1 MYCKKFLKHPFS
13 INKLLV
19 SNFIFISFQLIL
31 HQFKNYLNSVT
42 ISKMSA
48 TRESS
53 TETADRYPFGYSTEL
68 SSNHESSICTAKR
81 LRQRLQRQQ
90 SGQSGRRYTGES
102 SEGSSLVGTPTESG
116 RCFTFTAAQRVL
128 RTDPDR
134 KPSMNQ
140 NLSEMLLDAIHMDD
154 ASLVDRLLL
163 SHCGN
168 KFIQTTKQH
177 QATLSSSPSITSTNT
192 FTDLAQRRHGVA
204 TMQHRRSNA
213 SSTLSTHSGGR
224 SNCATMSTLHMAV
237 AHKQRDIVELLLK
250 SGYDPNTIALCHCKG
265 ACTTTG
271 NIPLASVLPSKNH
284 SATPEMC
291 AVCTQLRV
299 VSILD
304 QTPLA
309 IAVRAQSPEMINLL
323 VTYGADVNIVDEDG
337 NSPLMLAVRDSPL
350 SWHCLHILILFGA
363 RIQQKNSRG
372 ICPLD
377 LAPELR
383 KIQETCVES
392 LFQMACARPS
402 ASSNTGVNQSNGGGS
417 QVHLS
422 GGGTGSGEKEENGG
436 GAVGGV
442 GGHANTNMSNSIG
455 TISTQERLMKTAA
468 MISATKHLRKSN
480 VDAESLLL
488 PASFCERGSLSKTK
502 IVSMNNKSP
511 LSPRTSAALS
521 VSNSSMLESLSVNKD
536 RISMGGP
543 ATLVDNPPIFE
554 NVSREQAWETLQKM
568 SSNPECIES
577 IMRSLHKYCAQQ
589 LDDYVNPFCGV
600 ERDVMDSHLGGLLHQ
615 ILLTSIISFS
625 LTRQRSRSG
634 TDFQMNAPVQQKWNR
649 QRLVGVLVSL
659 VNFCYLCLQKSGS
672 CRQFAALSTLNK
684 VKLLYVIDAG
694 LVNSVFSWPQI
705 TPNKAENEKSDRRET
720 GDSSSA
726 PALILQSF
734 YRKHGVNVGSQ
745 HNKVNKL
752 IKNVRLS
759 DLQNAFSSMQPSIII
774 AHLHNSITMHN
785 REAGNRSVCSPAHR
799 WRQCYNKN
807 ILSIKH
813 HCTQILVAR
822 VGFLNILLFLT
833 SFKEFRQK
841 ISERSQLRTLIQL
854 LEPTLDPVI
863 YFPITLYYTNH
874 STKFGHFVKYHA
886 ARILVYIG
894 LGERVGNR
902 VSLFDDSLL
911 ASSVTRRSLTSSQGQ
926 AANNSNSANED
937 DYICETLRPATMAQE
952 FSRTAMSVEG
962 ILLKI
967 MQELSRN
974 QAMNGPGNGAQEPIS
989 EETPSACASVLAS
1002 PTVQVRSLVIGQNSA
1017 NCIIEECEEK
1027 ADSPL
1032 PPLIMP
1038 SQTYIDDTPTVTPP
1052 NSADASLGINKS
1064 SGSSSLSNTNL
1075 ISSSSSPKSASVS
1088 TQEIASNSTAS
1099 VATNSIV
1106 NRPSTPNHG
1115 LHLSPSSTTTSST
1128 LTRSTTP
1135 STISNA
1141 STPRQINTMQFQSLI
1156 QQQQQLT
1163 VPGQQQQI
1171 HQTQTLQQHQHKPN
1185 TTPTGHSQSRPNNV
1199 AMQEKQIQ
1207 QQAVVKRAPS
1217 SPPAS
1222 VTATVARVYNTLVCI
1237 SNLETHLCKF
1247 SLVLDPLL
1255 LLRLD
1260 LSLVAK
1266 KRPTG
1271 YGQIGSTSVTPTA
1284 TPVGILTSA
1293 ADSRRAHSSCSLG
1306 SSFKRGCEE
1315 QISKNS
1321 MKNSKHFLRV
1331 DYASSR
1337 LSKRVHIRRSSSVE
1351 IPRPKRF
1358 SSGAKELR
1366 KERNRK
1372 RLGTDT
1378 SSGSSKSKKTNSS
1391 STSSVKKQLPKYLS
1405 NLFRGRM
1412 GTDPCKRHHSHA
1424 SRESS
1429 PDSPLSGSE
1438 AVLEFTKK
1446 LQNIPPTRRDT
1457 LRMAYKQAGQQDSA
1471 GTAGSAGERIQRH
1484 IGYGHLPE
1492 LEVNSASPPRSPLI
1506 STAIVAAA
1514 ALTSENNSASSSVA
1528 VANGNVVDLR
1538 RPSSPPVLPGLPL
1551 IEIRRPSALSQFEF
1565 GYFVNS
1571 PEVMSNSQGGSAT
1584 GSVTDDCAP
1593 LLSLSGGP
1601 SQVQICSRKSS
1612 DESSMCGWS
1621 SRASSRLSQRSSS
1634 GGLRLSTFSGGT
1646 SIASD
1651 NSGPFIFSFVLRKRA
1666 STIGTRIPLPKRA
1679 ISRSSGDSSLR
1690 VPDRESPL
1698 QLLCGIEMSPD
1709 FHCVRQLLLDLMSMY
1724 SNKDQNFVSTLRSCS
1739 DMLREIL
1746 NTPQHPSI
1754 KSWCADILNVINSQL
1769 ETEEESK
1776 FESEERINDDYLDL
1790 QDQIISGSLPC
1801 PKEEAALLAAVQ
1813 LCVEENWPNNKRT
1826 QTIRRHLLKGQ
1837 FGRIR
1842 DLAQKIMI
1850 TPWEVDQTLYCTPP
1864 RALSDSAAS
1873 NRKISTN
1880 PNVKGGG
1887 GILTQQT
1894 NEHQQ
1899 QQHSNR
1905 RRRSLTLFSCM
1916 SERDPMLSEDVQA
1929 QCLPIDLRGDRRT
1942 VRLIRERKRKL
1953 FHSQIYESEQAMK
1966 RLYVQTARKL
1976 PAYGC
1981 KVYQV
1986 KELLHGRTLRKNVR
2000 LLCLSNSQFCL
2011 LDGCS
2016 KFALRRQHAATL
2028 QQWRVGGGVSKHQLL
2043 LEFRGTKWQLIA
2055 PSYNILKSISMTL
2068 WEIMQSRTSLFIQ
2081 KTFNRSARTSF
2092 GLFDRP
2098 ESREGTTTTNR
2109 SGGSRTTSYSSTCSS
2124 LRNSNGLLRDEPITL
2139 FRLELERL
2147 QYILHFPEEV
2157 AFQLSSTE
2165 YQMFYGIAAIDFV
2178 RYVGCDLANID
2189 IQNNPSPVKNLV
2201 KRFLHGLLT

>member
-1 MYCKKFLKHPFS
+1 MF
-13 INKLLV
+13 
-19 SNFIFISFQLIL
+19 
-31 HQFKNYLNSVT
+31 
-42 ISKMSA
+42 
-48 TRESS
+48 
-53 TETADRYPFGYSTEL
+53 
-68 SSNHESSICTAKR
+68 
-81 LRQRLQRQQ
+81 
-90 SGQSGRRYTGES
+90 
-102 SEGSSLVGTPTESG
+102 
-116 RCFTFTAAQRVL
+116 
-128 RTDPDR
+128 
-134 KPSMNQ
+134 
-140 NLSEMLLDAIHMDD
+140 
-154 ASLVDRLLL
+154 
-163 SHCGN
+163 
-168 KFIQTTKQH
+168 
-177 QATLSSSPSITSTNT
+177 
-192 FTDLAQRRHGVA
+192 
-204 TMQHRRSNA
+204 
-213 SSTLSTHSGGR
+213 
-224 SNCATMSTLHMAV
+224 
-237 AHKQRDIVELLLK
+237 
-250 SGYDPNTIALCHCKG
+250 
-265 ACTTTG
+265 
-271 NIPLASVLPSKNH
+271 
-284 SATPEMC
+284 
-291 AVCTQLRV
+291 
-299 VSILD
+299 
-304 QTPLA
+304 
-309 IAVRAQSPEMINLL
+309 
-323 VTYGADVNIVDEDG
+323 
-337 NSPLMLAVRDSPL
+337 
-350 SWHCLHILILFGA
+350 
-363 RIQQKNSRG
+363 
-372 ICPLD
+372 
-377 LAPELR
+377 
-383 KIQETCVES
+383 
-392 LFQMACARPS
+392 
-402 ASSNTGVNQSNGGGS
+402 
-417 QVHLS
+417 
-422 GGGTGSGEKEENGG
+422 
-436 GAVGGV
+436 
-442 GGHANTNMSNSIG
+442 
-455 TISTQERLMKTAA
+455 
-468 MISATKHLRKSN
+468 
-480 VDAESLLL
+480 
-488 PASFCERGSLSKTK
+488 
-502 IVSMNNKSP
+502 
-511 LSPRTSAALS
+511 
-521 VSNSSMLESLSVNKD
+521 
-536 RISMGGP
+536 
-543 ATLVDNPPIFE
+543 
-554 NVSREQAWETLQKM
+554 
-568 SSNPECIES
+568 
-577 IMRSLHKYCAQQ
+577 
-589 LDDYVNPFCGV
+589 
-600 ERDVMDSHLGGLLHQ
+600 
-615 ILLTSIISFS
+615 
-625 LTRQRSRSG
+625 
-634 TDFQMNAPVQQKWNR
+634 
-649 QRLVGVLVSL
+649 
-659 VNFCYLCLQKSGS
+659 
-672 CRQFAALSTLNK
+672 
-684 VKLLYVIDAG
+684 
-694 LVNSVFSWPQI
+694 
-705 TPNKAENEKSDRRET
+705 
-720 GDSSSA
+720 
-726 PALILQSF
+726 
-734 YRKHGVNVGSQ
+734 
-745 HNKVNKL
+745 
-752 IKNVRLS
+752 
-759 DLQNAFSSMQPSIII
+759 
-774 AHLHNSITMHN
+774 
-785 REAGNRSVCSPAHR
+785 
-799 WRQCYNKN
+799 
-807 ILSIKH
+807 
-813 HCTQILVAR
+813 
-822 VGFLNILLFLT
+822 
-833 SFKEFRQK
+833 
-841 ISERSQLRTLIQL
+841 
-854 LEPTLDPVI
+854 
-863 YFPITLYYTNH
+863 
-874 STKFGHFVKYHA
+874 
-886 ARILVYIG
+886 
-894 LGERVGNR
+894 
-902 VSLFDDSLL
+902 
-911 ASSVTRRSLTSSQGQ
+911 
-926 AANNSNSANED
+926 
-937 DYICETLRPATMAQE
+937 
-952 FSRTAMSVEG
+952 
-962 ILLKI
+962 
-967 MQELSRN
+967 
-974 QAMNGPGNGAQEPIS
+974 
-989 EETPSACASVLAS
+989 
-1002 PTVQVRSLVIGQNSA
+1002 
-1017 NCIIEECEEK
+1017 
-1027 ADSPL
+1027 
-1032 PPLIMP
+1032 
-1038 SQTYIDDTPTVTPP
+1038 
-1052 NSADASLGINKS
+1052 
-1064 SGSSSLSNTNL
+1064 
-1075 ISSSSSPKSASVS
+1075 
-1088 TQEIASNSTAS
+1088 
-1099 VATNSIV
+1099 
-1106 NRPSTPNHG
+1106 
-1115 LHLSPSSTTTSST
+1115 
-1128 LTRSTTP
+1128 
-1135 STISNA
+1135 
-1141 STPRQINTMQFQSLI
+1141 
-1156 QQQQQLT
+1156 
-1163 VPGQQQQI
+1163 
-1171 HQTQTLQQHQHKPN
+1171 
-1185 TTPTGHSQSRPNNV
+1185 
-1199 AMQEKQIQ
+1199 
-1207 QQAVVKRAPS
+1207 
-1217 SPPAS
+1217 
-1222 VTATVARVYNTLVCI
+1222 
-1237 SNLETHLCKF
+1237 
-1247 SLVLDPLL
+1247 
-1255 LLRLD
+1255 LD

-1266 KRPTG
+1266 KRPTI
-1271 YGQIGSTSVTPTA
+1271 YGQVGSANATPTA
-1284 TPVGILTSA
+1284 TPIITSV

-1315 QISKNS
+1315 QNSKNS
-1321 MKNSKHFLRV
+1321 IKDSKRFLRV
-1331 DYASSR
+1331 DYAGGSSR

-1378 SSGSSKSKKTNSS
+1378 SSGSGKSKKTNSS
-1391 STSSVKKQLPKYLS
+1391 STSSVQKHLPKYLT

-1412 GTDPCKRHHSHA
+1412 GTDPCKRHHSRA

-1528 VANGNVVDLR
+1528 VASGNVVDLR

-1584 GSVTDDCAP
+1584 GSVSDDCAP
-1593 LLSLSGGP
+1593 LLLSGGP

-1724 SNKDQNFVSTLRSCS
+1724 SNKDQNFVCTLRSCS
-1739 DMLREIL
+1739 DMLRQVL
-1746 NTPQHPSI
+1746 NTPQHPGV

-1776 FESEERINDDYLDL
+1776 LESEERINDDYLDL

-1850 TPWEVDQTLYCTPP
+1850 TPWEVDQALYCTPP

-1887 GILTQQT
+1887 VLDLQIT
-1894 NEHQQ
+1894 EQQ
-1899 QQHSNR
+1899 QQHGNR

-1929 QCLPIDLRGDRRT
+1929 QCLPMDLRGDRRT
-1942 VRLIRERKRKL
+1942 VRLIRVNILRGFWTEFGELRIFENFKKFQKFFEIFLKILKFQKFFFRKIRASPESKFQHQKKHKNLFKERKRKL

-2098 ESREGTTTTNR
+2098 ESREGTTTTNH

-2124 LRNSNGLLRDEPITL
+2124 IRNSNGLLCNRDEPITL

-2165 YQMFYGIAAIDFV
+2165 YQMFYGIAPIDFV

-2201 KRFLHGLLT
+2201 KRLSEVSSWITHVIISQPTHEERKSCLAAIIRVVDTCWNIGNFNAAVEILLGLKSPRLRKFI

>member
-1 MYCKKFLKHPFS
+1 
-13 INKLLV
+13 
-19 SNFIFISFQLIL
+19 
-31 HQFKNYLNSVT
+31 
-42 ISKMSA
+42 
-48 TRESS
+48 
-53 TETADRYPFGYSTEL
+53 
-68 SSNHESSICTAKR
+68 
-81 LRQRLQRQQ
+81 
-90 SGQSGRRYTGES
+90 
-102 SEGSSLVGTPTESG
+102 
-116 RCFTFTAAQRVL
+116 
-128 RTDPDR
+128 
-134 KPSMNQ
+134 
-140 NLSEMLLDAIHMDD
+140 
-154 ASLVDRLLL
+154 
-163 SHCGN
+163 
-168 KFIQTTKQH
+168 
-177 QATLSSSPSITSTNT
+177 
-192 FTDLAQRRHGVA
+192 
-204 TMQHRRSNA
+204 
-213 SSTLSTHSGGR
+213 
-224 SNCATMSTLHMAV
+224 
-237 AHKQRDIVELLLK
+237 
-250 SGYDPNTIALCHCKG
+250 
-265 ACTTTG
+265 
-271 NIPLASVLPSKNH
+271 
-284 SATPEMC
+284 
-291 AVCTQLRV
+291 
-299 VSILD
+299 
-304 QTPLA
+304 
-309 IAVRAQSPEMINLL
+309 
-323 VTYGADVNIVDEDG
+323 
-337 NSPLMLAVRDSPL
+337 
-350 SWHCLHILILFGA
+350 
-363 RIQQKNSRG
+363 
-372 ICPLD
+372 
-377 LAPELR
+377 
-383 KIQETCVES
+383 
-392 LFQMACARPS
+392 
-402 ASSNTGVNQSNGGGS
+402 
-417 QVHLS
+417 
-422 GGGTGSGEKEENGG
+422 
-436 GAVGGV
+436 
-442 GGHANTNMSNSIG
+442 
-455 TISTQERLMKTAA
+455 
-468 MISATKHLRKSN
+468 
-480 VDAESLLL
+480 
-488 PASFCERGSLSKTK
+488 
-502 IVSMNNKSP
+502 
-511 LSPRTSAALS
+511 
-521 VSNSSMLESLSVNKD
+521 MLESLSVNKD
-536 RISMGGP
+536 RISMGVP
-543 ATLVDNPPIFE
+543 ATLVDSSRRKSFVSLQLHRRTKLNKDSAIFE

-589 LDDYVNPFCGV
+589 LDDHANPFYGA
-600 ERDVMDSHLGGLLHQ
+600 ERDIMDSHLGGLLHQ
-615 ILLTSIISFS
+615 ILLTSIVSFS

-634 TDFQMNAPVQQKWNR
+634 TDFQMSAPVQQKWNR
-649 QRLVGVLVSL
+649 QRLVGVLVSV

-684 VKLLYVIDAG
+684 VIDAG
-694 LVNSVFSWPQI
+694 LVNSVFGWPQI
-705 TPNKAENEKSDRRET
+705 VFHSSRLLNRSHEFQSQDDFEAGLSFVEDPLQTPNKTSENEKSDRRET

-745 HNKVNKL
+745 HNKV
-752 IKNVRLS
+752 RLS
-759 DLQNAFSSMQPSIII
+759 DLQKAFSSMQPSIII
-774 AHLHNSITMHN
+774 AYLHNSITMHN

-799 WRQCYNKN
+799 WRQCYN
-807 ILSIKH
+807 
-813 HCTQILVAR
+813 
-822 VGFLNILLFLT
+822 ILLFLA

-854 LEPTLDPVI
+854 LEPTLDPQLLCLLLQTIALIALNPSTHRHFIEMQVDNPLI
-863 YFPITLYYTNH
+863 QMLLPADDWYYTNH
-874 STKFGHFVKYHA
+874 STKFGHFVKHHA
-886 ARILVYIG
+886 ARILIYIG

-911 ASSVTRRSLTSSQGQ
+911 ATSVTRRSLTSSQGQ
-926 AANNSNSANED
+926 AANNSTSANED

-974 QAMNGPGNGAQEPIS
+974 QASNGTGSGAQEPIS
-989 EETPSACASVLAS
+989 EETPSACASVIAS
-1002 PTVQVRSLVIGQNSA
+1002 PTVQVRSIVVGQNSA

-1027 ADSPL
+1027 PDSPL

-1038 SQTYIDDTPTVTPP
+1038 SPAFIDDTPTSTPP
-1052 NSADASLGINKS
+1052 TSVEANLCTARNTAT
-1064 SGSSSLSNTNL
+1064 SNPF
-1075 ISSSSSPKSASVS
+1075 ISSTYSKSASTS
-1088 TQEIASNSTAS
+1088 PDT
-1099 VATNSIV
+1099 
-1106 NRPSTPNHG
+1106 PSTSPHNLLTNRQSTPVLG
-1115 LHLSPSSTTTSST
+1115 PPVSPSSTTTCSST
-1128 LTRSTTP
+1128 LTRATTP
-1135 STISNA
+1135 STSSSG
-1141 STPRQINTMQFQSLI
+1141 STPRQINNIQLQGII

-1163 VPGQQQQI
+1163 VPGQQQLI
-1171 HQTQTLQQHQHKPN
+1171 HQQITQPQQQHKP
-1185 TTPTGHSQSRPNNV
+1185 TPTVTSQPRPTSV
-1199 AMQEKQIQ
+1199 AVPEKQIQ
-1207 QQAVVKRAPS
+1207 SQAVKRAPS

-1222 VTATVARVYNTLVCI
+1222 VSATVARVYNTLVCI
-1237 SNLETHLCKF
+1237 NNLETHLCKF
-1247 SLVLDPLL
+1247 SLVLDPML
-1255 LLRLD
+1255 LLRLLLHKLSWD

-1266 KRPTG
+1266 KRPTI
-1271 YGQIGSTSVTPTA
+1271 YGHGSANATPTA
-1284 TPVGILTSA
+1284 TPIITSV

-1315 QISKNS
+1315 QNSKNS
-1321 MKNSKHFLRV
+1321 IKDSKRFLRWTTPEALRGCQNV
-1331 DYASSR
+1331 
-1337 LSKRVHIRRSSSVE
+1337 SVE

-1378 SSGSSKSKKTNSS
+1378 SSGSGKSKKTNSS
-1391 STSSVKKQLPKYLS
+1391 STSSVQKHLPKYLT

-1412 GTDPCKRHHSHA
+1412 GTDPCKRHHSRA

-1528 VANGNVVDLR
+1528 VASGNVVDLR

-1584 GSVTDDCAP
+1584 GSVSDDCAP
-1593 LLSLSGGP
+1593 LLLSGGP

-1724 SNKDQNFVSTLRSCS
+1724 SNKDQNFVCTLRSCS
-1739 DMLREIL
+1739 DMLRQVL
-1746 NTPQHPSI
+1746 NTPQHPGV

-1776 FESEERINDDYLDL
+1776 LESEERINDDYLDL

-1850 TPWEVDQTLYCTPP
+1850 TPWEVDQALYCTPP

-1887 GILTQQT
+1887 VLDLQITEQ
-1894 NEHQQ
+1894 QQ
-1899 QQHSNR
+1899 QQHGNR

-1929 QCLPIDLRGDRRT
+1929 QCLPMDLRGDRRT

-2098 ESREGTTTTNR
+2098 ESREGTTTTNH

-2124 LRNSNGLLRDEPITL
+2124 IRNSNGLLCNRDEPITL

-2157 AFQLSSTE
+2157 AFQVAIIKYSS
-2165 YQMFYGIAAIDFV
+2165 
-2178 RYVGCDLANID
+2178 N
-2189 IQNNPSPVKNLV
+2189 VK
-2201 KRFLHGLLT
+2201 

>member
-1 MYCKKFLKHPFS
+1 
-13 INKLLV
+13 
-19 SNFIFISFQLIL
+19 
-31 HQFKNYLNSVT
+31 
-42 ISKMSA
+42 
-48 TRESS
+48 
-53 TETADRYPFGYSTEL
+53 
-68 SSNHESSICTAKR
+68 
-81 LRQRLQRQQ
+81 
-90 SGQSGRRYTGES
+90 
-102 SEGSSLVGTPTESG
+102 
-116 RCFTFTAAQRVL
+116 
-128 RTDPDR
+128 
-134 KPSMNQ
+134 
-140 NLSEMLLDAIHMDD
+140 
-154 ASLVDRLLL
+154 
-163 SHCGN
+163 
-168 KFIQTTKQH
+168 
-177 QATLSSSPSITSTNT
+177 
-192 FTDLAQRRHGVA
+192 
-204 TMQHRRSNA
+204 
-213 SSTLSTHSGGR
+213 
-224 SNCATMSTLHMAV
+224 
-237 AHKQRDIVELLLK
+237 
-250 SGYDPNTIALCHCKG
+250 
-265 ACTTTG
+265 
-271 NIPLASVLPSKNH
+271 
-284 SATPEMC
+284 
-291 AVCTQLRV
+291 
-299 VSILD
+299 
-304 QTPLA
+304 
-309 IAVRAQSPEMINLL
+309 
-323 VTYGADVNIVDEDG
+323 
-337 NSPLMLAVRDSPL
+337 
-350 SWHCLHILILFGA
+350 
-363 RIQQKNSRG
+363 
-372 ICPLD
+372 
-377 LAPELR
+377 
-383 KIQETCVES
+383 
-392 LFQMACARPS
+392 
-402 ASSNTGVNQSNGGGS
+402 
-417 QVHLS
+417 
-422 GGGTGSGEKEENGG
+422 
-436 GAVGGV
+436 
-442 GGHANTNMSNSIG
+442 
-455 TISTQERLMKTAA
+455 
-468 MISATKHLRKSN
+468 
-480 VDAESLLL
+480 
-488 PASFCERGSLSKTK
+488 
-502 IVSMNNKSP
+502 
-511 LSPRTSAALS
+511 
-521 VSNSSMLESLSVNKD
+521 
-536 RISMGGP
+536 
-543 ATLVDNPPIFE
+543 
-554 NVSREQAWETLQKM
+554 
-568 SSNPECIES
+568 
-577 IMRSLHKYCAQQ
+577 
-589 LDDYVNPFCGV
+589 
-600 ERDVMDSHLGGLLHQ
+600 
-615 ILLTSIISFS
+615 
-625 LTRQRSRSG
+625 
-634 TDFQMNAPVQQKWNR
+634 
-649 QRLVGVLVSL
+649 
-659 VNFCYLCLQKSGS
+659 
-672 CRQFAALSTLNK
+672 
-684 VKLLYVIDAG
+684 
-694 LVNSVFSWPQI
+694 
-705 TPNKAENEKSDRRET
+705 
-720 GDSSSA
+720 
-726 PALILQSF
+726 
-734 YRKHGVNVGSQ
+734 
-745 HNKVNKL
+745 
-752 IKNVRLS
+752 
-759 DLQNAFSSMQPSIII
+759 
-774 AHLHNSITMHN
+774 MHN

-799 WRQCYNKN
+799 WRQCYN
-807 ILSIKH
+807 

-822 VGFLNILLFLT
+822 ILLFLA

-854 LEPTLDPVI
+854 LEPTLDPQLLCLLLQTIALIALNPSTHRHFIEMQVDNPLI
-863 YFPITLYYTNH
+863 QMLLPADDWYYTNH
-874 STKFGHFVKYHA
+874 STKFGHFVKHHA
-886 ARILVYIG
+886 ARILIYIG

-911 ASSVTRRSLTSSQGQ
+911 ATSVTRRSLTSSQGQ
-926 AANNSNSANED
+926 AANNSTSANED

-974 QAMNGPGNGAQEPIS
+974 QASNGTGSGAQEPIS
-989 EETPSACASVLAS
+989 EETPSACASVIAS
-1002 PTVQVRSLVIGQNSA
+1002 PTVQVRSIVVGQNSA

-1027 ADSPL
+1027 PDSPL

-1038 SQTYIDDTPTVTPP
+1038 SPAFIDDTPTSTPP
-1052 NSADASLGINKS
+1052 TSVEANLCTARNT
-1064 SGSSSLSNTNL
+1064 SNPF
-1075 ISSSSSPKSASVS
+1075 ISSTYSKSASTS
-1088 TQEIASNSTAS
+1088 PDT
-1099 VATNSIV
+1099 
-1106 NRPSTPNHG
+1106 PSTSPHNLLTNRQSTPVLG
-1115 LHLSPSSTTTSST
+1115 PPVSPSSTTTCSST
-1128 LTRSTTP
+1128 LTRATTP
-1135 STISNA
+1135 STSSSI
-1141 STPRQINTMQFQSLI
+1141 I

-1171 HQTQTLQQHQHKPN
+1171 HQQITQPQQQHKP
-1185 TTPTGHSQSRPNNV
+1185 TPTVTSQPRPTSV
-1199 AMQEKQIQ
+1199 AVPEKQLQ
-1207 QQAVVKRAPS
+1207 SQAVKRAPS

-1222 VTATVARVYNTLVCI
+1222 VSATVARVYNTLVCI
-1237 SNLETHLCKF
+1237 NNLETHLCKF
-1247 SLVLDPLL
+1247 SLVLDPML
-1255 LLRLD
+1255 LLRLLLHKLSWD

-1266 KRPTG
+1266 KRPTI
-1271 YGQIGSTSVTPTA
+1271 YGQVGSANATPTA
-1284 TPVGILTSA
+1284 TPIITSV

-1315 QISKNS
+1315 QNSKNS
-1321 MKNSKHFLRV
+1321 IKDSKRFLRV
-1331 DYASSR
+1331 DYAGGSSR

-1378 SSGSSKSKKTNSS
+1378 SSGSGKSKKTNSS
-1391 STSSVKKQLPKYLS
+1391 STSSVQKHLPKYLT

-1412 GTDPCKRHHSHA
+1412 GTDPCKRHHSRA

-1528 VANGNVVDLR
+1528 VASGNVVDLR

-1584 GSVTDDCAP
+1584 GSVSDDCAP
-1593 LLSLSGGP
+1593 LLLSGGP

-1724 SNKDQNFVSTLRSCS
+1724 SNKDQNFVCTLRSCS
-1739 DMLREIL
+1739 DMLRQVL
-1746 NTPQHPSI
+1746 NTPQHPGV

-1776 FESEERINDDYLDL
+1776 LESEERINDDYLDL

-1850 TPWEVDQTLYCTPP
+1850 TPWEVDQALYCTPP

-1887 GILTQQT
+1887 VLDLQIT
-1894 NEHQQ
+1894 EQQ
-1899 QQHSNR
+1899 QQHGNR

-1929 QCLPIDLRGDRRT
+1929 QCLPMDLRGDRRT

-2098 ESREGTTTTNR
+2098 ESREGTTTTNH

-2124 LRNSNGLLRDEPITL
+2124 IRNSNGLLCNRDEPITL

-2165 YQMFYGIAAIDFV
+2165 YQMFYGIAPIDFV

-2201 KRFLHGLLT
+2201 KRLSEVSSWITHVIISQPTHEERKSCLAAIVRVVDTCWNIGNFNAAVEILLGLKSPRLRPFWLSLKQEERQRFEEYVEVLLPHDQKTGQTSSERGSCNQKQPSSPHPLYVEAMQRALRMVQCRVIPFFGTFLYDLFTIVNDLPNLTVVGHNGEAEKLKVN